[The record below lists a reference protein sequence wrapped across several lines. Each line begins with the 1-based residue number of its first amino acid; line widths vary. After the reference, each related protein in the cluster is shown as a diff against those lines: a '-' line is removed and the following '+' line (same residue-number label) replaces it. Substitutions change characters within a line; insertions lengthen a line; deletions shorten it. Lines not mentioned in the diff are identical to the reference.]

1 MAILLVLVAILAS
14 LGMSSPKSAEM
25 AAASIPRL
33 GDLAPPPLPAAPIP
47 PALSSPAPSANR
59 PASLD
64 GNATWYGKVL
74 HGHRTASGERFDMF
88 RFTAA
93 HNSLPFGTVVKVTNK
108 RNGRWVVVKITDRGI
123 LDPGRVIDLSY
134 AAAKQL
140 GMLKSGVESV
150 HIEKIDPKL
159 VAAKFGQTPATGRAK
174 AQPVR
179 QAKATP
185 AQR

>member
-14 LGMSSPKSAEM
+14 LGMSSPKTAEM

-47 PALSSPAPSANR
+47 PALSSPAP
-59 PASLD
+59 PAKPSSLD

-93 HNSLPFGTVVKVTNK
+93 HNSLPFGTHIKVTNR
-108 RNGRWVVVKITDRGI
+108 RNGRWVVVKVTDRGI
-123 LDPGRVIDLSY
+123 LGPGRVLDLSY

-150 HIEKIDPKL
+150 KIEKVDPKL
-159 VAAKFGQTPATGRAK
+159 VTAKFGQTPAAGRPK

-179 QAKATP
+179 QAKALP